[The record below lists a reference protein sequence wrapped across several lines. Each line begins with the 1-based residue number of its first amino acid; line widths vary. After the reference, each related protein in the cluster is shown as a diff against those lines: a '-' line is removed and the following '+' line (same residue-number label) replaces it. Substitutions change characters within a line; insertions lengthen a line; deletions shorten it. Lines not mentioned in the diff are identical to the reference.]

1 MVPAKIVRDW
11 KMLFIAGRPLYETDG
26 DMSDAKSSG
35 VSQSSSYGYNQKVY
49 QDNQQLLDDS
59 DFQEYKVNGDHAIC
73 Y

>member
-11 KMLFIAGRPLYETDG
+11 KTLFIAGHHLYETDG

-59 DFQEYKVNGDHAIC
+59 DFQEYKVSGNMPC
-73 Y
+73 F

>member
-1 MVPAKIVRDW
+1 MVPAKIVCDR

-59 DFQEYKVNGDHAIC
+59 DFQEYKVSGNMPC
-73 Y
+73 F

>member
-35 VSQSSSYGYNQKVY
+35 ISGSSTYDYSQKIHQN
-49 QDNQQLLDDS
+49 NQQLLDDS
-59 DFQEYKVNGDHAIC
+59 DFQEYKVRVL
-73 Y
+73 